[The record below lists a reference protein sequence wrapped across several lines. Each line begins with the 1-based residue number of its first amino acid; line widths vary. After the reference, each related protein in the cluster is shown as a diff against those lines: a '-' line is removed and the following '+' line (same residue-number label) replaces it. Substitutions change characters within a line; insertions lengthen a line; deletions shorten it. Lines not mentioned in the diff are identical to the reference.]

1 MFNINLI
8 PQAFAFDADGGAL
21 PPQPESLSHPLPLL
35 QKLIGDN
42 TNVGKVFGDLLTSV
56 ISLATM
62 VAGIMLV
69 LYLVYGGVKYVT
81 AGGSEKAVDE
91 AKRMITNAIIG
102 LIIVVAAIMI
112 TQLVGKILG
121 FENILGP
128 SFLAPGEATP

>member
-8 PQAFAFDADGGAL
+8 PQVFAGD
-21 PPQPESLSHPLPLL
+21 PPPPESLKHPLPVL
-35 QKLIGDN
+35 QGLIDSSG
-42 TNVGKVFGDLLTSV
+42 VGKVFGDLLTSV
-56 ISLATM
+56 ISLMTM

-91 AKRMITNAIIG
+91 AKRMITNAIVG
-102 LIIVVAAIMI
+102 LVIVVAAIMV

-121 FENILGP
+121 FGNILGP
-128 SFLAPGEATP
+128 SFLAPGEVVTP